1 MSQILAHVGID
12 VSKAWLDVFVRP
24 LRTRKRF
31 ANAAAGTDELV
42 TWLRSLDVAL
52 ARIGL
57 EATGG
62 YEQDAARALSAAGL
76 AVSVLDPMR
85 VRRFAQAGAIKAKND
100 AIDARLIAEFV
111 ATFET
116 GLVNCDAERDR
127 LGELCHARSALLEA
141 RTRLVNVT
149 EHLREGLTRRITARR
164 IRSIGADIAALE
176 KAISTLLS
184 RIQRLGTVERL
195 LRSVG
200 GVGAITAATLI
211 AFLPEMGTISNKQ
224 IAALVGVAPLNRDS
238 GTLRGRRTVWGGRA
252 QVRTVLYMS
261 TLVAV
266 RHNPVLAAFYQRL
279 RAAGKAPKLALTAC
293 MRKLLTILNA
303 MLKHH
308 TRWAPVMAQH
318 A

>member
-24 LRTRKRF
+24 LRMRKRF
-31 ANAAAGTDELV
+31 ANAATGMDELV

-141 RTRLVNVT
+141 RTQLVNVA

-224 IAALVGVAPLNRDS
+224 IAALVGVAPFDHDS
-238 GTLRGRRTVWGGRA
+238 GAQRGQRHIAGGRPA
-252 QVRTVLYMS
+252 VRRVLYMAALAGIRHNDWLGAFYRR
-261 TLVAV
+261 LVA
-266 RHNPVLAAFYQRL
+266 R
-279 RAAGKAPKLALTAC
+279 GKPAKVALTAC
-293 MRKLLTILNA
+293 MRKLVCLLNDIVA
-303 MLKHH
+303 
-308 TRWAPVMAQH
+308 RGYGWQPDRA
-318 A
+318 